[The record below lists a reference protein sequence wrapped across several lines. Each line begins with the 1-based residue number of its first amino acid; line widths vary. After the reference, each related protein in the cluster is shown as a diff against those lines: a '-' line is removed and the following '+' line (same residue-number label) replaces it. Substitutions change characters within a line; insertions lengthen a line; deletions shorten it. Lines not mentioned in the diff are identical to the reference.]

1 MFGGFRRLDGYGYTG
16 RMIDVTAI
24 RERYL
29 ALSLHL
35 DERGRRIFAASE
47 ARTAGFGGIAAVSR
61 ATGIAAST
69 IGRGLAEL
77 SAADPLAPD
86 RVRRPGG
93 GDKTRVEK
101 DPTLLADL
109 LALVE
114 PDARGD
120 PMSPLRW
127 TSKSLSQLAGALVAM
142 GHRIGRSAV
151 GDLLHRE
158 KFSLQANC
166 KTREGESH
174 PDRDAQFA
182 HLNESVRGALADGE
196 PVISVDT
203 KKKELVG
210 DFKNAGRTW
219 RPKGQPEEVRVHDFL
234 IAELGRAAP
243 YGVYD
248 LAANA
253 GWVSV
258 GMNNDTAAFAVQTIR
273 RWWQEVGQE
282 RYPSA
287 TRLTITADGGGSNA
301 SRSRLWKVELQRFAT
316 ELGIDIAVH
325 HLPPGTSKWNKIEH
339 RLFSFITMNWKAKPL
354 VSYRVIVELIAATT
368 TKAGLTVKCQLDET
382 HYPKAVAVSSEQML
396 AINITRDPFHG
407 EWNYTI
413 HPIKTNTEPI
423 KAVNFG

>member
-1 MFGGFRRLDGYGYTG
+1 MGLGGYT
-16 RMIDVTAI
+16 RAMIDVTAI

-29 ALSLHL
+29 ALLPHL
-35 DERGRRIFAASE
+35 DERGRRIFAATE
-47 ARTAGFGGIAAVSR
+47 ARTAGYGGIAAVSR

-77 SAADPLAPD
+77 SATDHVAPD

-93 GDKTRVEK
+93 GGKTLVAK

-109 LALVE
+109 LAMVE

-127 TSKSLSQLAGALVAM
+127 TCKSLSQLASGLVAM
-142 GHRIGRSAV
+142 GHKIGRSAV
-151 GDLLHRE
+151 GALLHQQ
-158 KFSLQANC
+158 KFSLQANR
-166 KTREGESH
+166 KTREGENH
-174 PDRDAQFA
+174 PDRNAQFV
-182 HLNESVRGALADGE
+182 HLNESIREALAAGE

-210 DFKNAGRTW
+210 DFKNAGRAW
-219 RPKGQPEEVRVHDFL
+219 RPQGKPEEVRVHDFL
-234 IAELGRAAP
+234 IKELGRAAP

-253 GWVSV
+253 GWVGV

-273 RWWQEVGQE
+273 RWWQEVGQA
-282 RYPSA
+282 RYGSA
-287 TRLTITADGGGSNA
+287 TRLTITADGGGSNG
-301 SRSRLWKVELQRFAT
+301 SRLRLWKIELQNLAT
-316 ELGIDIAVH
+316 ELGIDIVVH

-339 RLFSFITMNWKAKPL
+339 RLFSFITMNWKAEPL
-354 VSYRVIVELIAATT
+354 VSYRVIVDLIAATT
-368 TKAGLTVKCQLDET
+368 TKAGLAVRCELDST
-382 HYPKAVAVSSEQML
+382 HYPKGTVVSNRDMDAL
-396 AINITRDPFHG
+396 NITRNAFHG

-413 HPIKTNTEPI
+413 HPAKPEPS
-423 KAVNFG
+423 